1 MADREKKRL
10 KMEPSKPHLVS
21 ECSVSRLV
29 SPFLCCTDVVHLA
42 CACREL
48 LRALHRTPIDASH
61 RELTL
66 HQVARYFDPRSSN
79 WSLVGAFLVGDQ
91 LGQLQSPPMPQE
103 ILLRN
108 LKIRDVQTA
117 VALRTLNLD
126 RLGTLNVLAIRRL
139 ASHADWLVSAL
150 GKCSNLHTLNLGRCR
165 QLTDISP
172 LASCSSLHT

>member
-1 MADREKKRL
+1 MADREKEQRKL
-10 KMEPSKPHLVS
+10 APSKPLLVS

-42 CACREL
+42 CACGEL

-91 LGQLQSPPMPQE
+91 LTNCRAHPCFRKFYSTTLKSAMSKLQLLSGPY
-103 ILLRN
+103 IW
-108 LKIRDVQTA
+108 TG
-117 VALRTLNLD
+117 
-126 RLGTLNVLAIRRL
+126 LG
-139 ASHADWLVSAL
+139 
-150 GKCSNLHTLNLGRCR
+150 
-165 QLTDISP
+165 P
-172 LASCSSLHT
+172 